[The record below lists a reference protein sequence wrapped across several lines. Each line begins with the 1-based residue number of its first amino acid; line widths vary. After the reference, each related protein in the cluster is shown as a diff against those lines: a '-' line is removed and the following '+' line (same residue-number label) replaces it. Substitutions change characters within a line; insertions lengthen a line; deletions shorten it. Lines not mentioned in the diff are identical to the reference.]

1 MLTPRATGCHC
12 CRCLPSPLLTDPC
25 AKPPDVIGQYHLPQD
40 PSLLLSISLF
50 LAFLFV
56 CLFCCL
62 ISQNLKAFG
71 CSERRRAAGEGWE
84 RAEGRQLP
92 MDLVFWG

>member
-1 MLTPRATGCHC
+1 MPTPRATGAIIATVSHLLH
-12 CRCLPSPLLTDPC
+12 LPIPVQNLLT
-25 AKPPDVIGQYHLPQD
+25 VIGQYHLPQD
-40 PSLLLSISLF
+40 PSLLLSPSFLLF
-50 LAFLFV
+50 CSFV

-71 CSERRRAAGEGWE
+71 CRERRRAAEVGWE

-92 MDLVFWG
+92 TDLVFWG